1 MTKLDGKTL
10 DLAAENIEQLRQI
23 FPDVFEEGKIDFDKL
38 KQVLGEYMVASYLTN
53 TGEEICFS
61 IISAMSPVSV
71 LDIKNVSVCLYGPKS
86 STL

>member
-38 KQVLGEYMVASYLTN
+38 KQMLGEYVDNEKECYNFTWNGKGKILN
-53 TGEEICFS
+53 LI
-61 IISAMSPVSV
+61 
-71 LDIKNVSVCLYGPKS
+71 Y
-86 STL
+86 